1 MLNDEDYKEFL
12 VPYVVC
18 VIFVLVLLALLLCF
32 VPNHRSGD
40 AGVGERIDAATAII
54 GEGREQQQ
62 AINLTGKLNELRQK
76 SQQQE
81 KLLVNAEQA
90 LNDANSLLQQ
100 YVQEQ
105 NRTQNRLRKQRNLA
119 WFLLG
124 GFVIYRLADG
134 I

>member
-1 MLNDEDYKEFL
+1 MEDDEDYKEFL

-62 AINLTGKLNELRQK
+62 TITSGIEEAEREANTITATINESYRQAERAESEVTATGDAIKECRA
-76 SQQQE
+76 SIERCQQ
-81 KLLVNAEQA
+81 LITTIRARAEP
-90 LNDANSLLQQ
+90 D
-100 YVQEQ
+100 
-105 NRTQNRLRKQRNLA
+105 TK
-119 WFLLG
+119 
-124 GFVIYRLADG
+124 
-134 I
+134 

>member
-1 MLNDEDYKEFL
+1 MEDDEDYKEFL

-62 AINLTGKLNELRQK
+62 TITSGIEAAEREANNIGATINQSYRQAERAEAEVTAAGEAISECRA
-76 SQQQE
+76 SIERCQQ
-81 KLLVNAEQA
+81 LVSKIKARAKENA
-90 LNDANSLLQQ
+90 N
-100 YVQEQ
+100 
-105 NRTQNRLRKQRNLA
+105 
-119 WFLLG
+119 
-124 GFVIYRLADG
+124 
-134 I
+134 